1 MSSEPFFILVE
12 GSPDSPEL
20 SFLNNVIANIF
31 SRNHTDYVAQPVEV
45 GSSSIFS
52 NPNFAQYF
60 YKQSSAHKR
69 HPVLAIAD
77 SDFRV
82 AADKK
87 MPPDNELLTQQKTK
101 TLFWQRHEW
110 ENYLLDETTLI
121 ADLANQFASRT
132 VISNQDLDN
141 FVSDYFKS
149 SIKNEFFECLKFNL
163 NSRID
168 KHSSINKPDDF
179 DIKNTKDIEEWFF
192 KEAKNRAISVRPLR
206 DNVFQEIMATFR
218 WTEYLDNTQNLD
230 IEFAKQHFRG
240 KECFEKLISFMN
252 REHSLHLEHKKFT
265 RNLLRKMQNQPTKLA
280 DDLEILLQQALQ

>member
-20 SFLNNVIANIF
+20 SFLNNVVANIF
-31 SRNHTDYVAQPVEV
+31 NRKHMDYVAQLVEV

-60 YKQSSAHKR
+60 YKQSSAHKL

-82 AADKK
+82 ANDKI
-87 MPPDNELLTQQKTK
+87 MQPDNELLTQQKTK

-132 VISNQDLDN
+132 VISKQVLDN

-149 SIKNEFFECLKFNL
+149 SIQNEFFECLKFNL

-168 KHSSINKPDDF
+168 KHSPIKKPNDF
-179 DIKNTKDIEEWFF
+179 DVKSAEEIEEWFVQ
-192 KEAKNRAISVRPLR
+192 EADARTISVRPLSE
-206 DNVFQEIMATFR
+206 NVFQEIMNEFR
-218 WTEYLDNTQNLD
+218 WAEWLANPQNMD
-230 IEFAKQHFRG
+230 IAFAKQHFRG

-252 REHSLHLEHKKFT
+252 REHLLHLNHKKFT
-265 RNLLRKMQNQPTKLA
+265 RNLLRQMQNQRTALA
-280 DDLEILLQQALQ
+280 NDLEILLQQALQ